1 MSRVCKTAIDMLK
14 TDGIEVGL
22 IRPQTLFPF
31 PDSDRADHT
40 LFMEPL
46 RRTYAK

>member
-1 MSRVCKTAIDMLK
+1 MDRKDLA
-14 TDGIEVGL
+14 GL
-22 IRPQTLFPF
+22 LSFRRQEDTGYGRCGLTMAVQTN
-31 PDSDRADHT
+31 SDRADHT